1 MFVAYGFVSY
11 CNLFNHDFMNEPDFK
26 VRLLSEYSK
35 EDLEVLYGAI
45 RTTVEVTKLMPDDP
59 IKALEMALNIFKLEK
74 SLNFGIC
81 DALNFAVKYL
91 DYPSMFSNPS
101 YYGIE
106 LPEKIYDGVCRR
118 NLFSYP
124 CTLEGRQQRIE
135 VLQEAINRLKQPTM
149 NKQEREAFIDKLI
162 KSQHKGARPID
173 YLVYTDR
180 FNALNKL
187 SDEELLKQNPDLN

>member
-1 MFVAYGFVSY
+1 
-11 CNLFNHDFMNEPDFK
+11 MN
-26 VRLLSEYSK
+26 
-35 EDLEVLYGAI
+35 
-45 RTTVEVTKLMPDDP
+45 TVESNNDK
-59 IKALEMALNIFKLEK
+59 IKVLERALNILKLEK

-81 DALNFAVKYL
+81 DAINFAVKYL

-106 LPEKIYDGVCRR
+106 LPQKIYDGVCLR

-135 VLQEAINRLKQPTM
+135 VLETAINNLKGNNM
-149 NKQEREAFIDKLI
+149 NKQEREALIDKVI
-162 KSQHKGARPID
+162 KSQYSGARPID
-173 YLVYTDR
+173 YLVYTDK

-187 SDEELLKQNPDLN
+187 SDEELLKQNPELN